1 MQRTPQEQHQVEVEL
16 AESELE
22 TQRLRERKIACK
34 RIKMKPNG
42 DVHYPSSMERLDAL
56 FDIMFP
62 ADRQTVN

>member
-22 TQRLRERKIACK
+22 TQRLRERRIACK
-34 RIKMKPNG
+34 RIKIKPT
-42 DVHYPSSMERLDAL
+42 DELHYPSSMERLDAL